1 MSPLYIT
8 EQMGEYRSSCVFDQ
22 LIIDFQSAIIVADY
36 SLFHSET
43 NNGNTDVLHS
53 GIPTSGLHL
62 LLRETT

>member
-8 EQMGEYRSSCVFDQ
+8 EHMREHRSSGVFYQ
-22 LIIDFQSAIIVADY
+22 LIVDFQSMIIVADY
-36 SLFHSET
+36 SLLHSET
-43 NNGNTDVLHS
+43 NKGNTGVLQS